1 MQYVSGQVLTA
12 EGFRNGHVG
21 FEDGIVRE
29 VGRGKAH
36 ESVAEGI
43 ILPTFV
49 NAHTHIA
56 DFVVPIDLSLTLAEV
71 VAPPNGLKYR
81 VLSRTP
87 EGKQREAIARLS
99 ETMFRKGISAFS
111 DFREGGV
118 EGAKLMTSAQ
128 WARPYVLGKPRMPRF
143 DREEIDALLDLT
155 EGIGPSA
162 IADWDYEELRELS
175 EHVRSR
181 GKVFALHC
189 SERVREDLDK
199 VLDLGPSYLIHMT
212 QATDADLEV
221 CAQQDVPVV
230 VCARSNL
237 FFGMTPP
244 LAQMVKHGVTLA
256 LGTDNAMISMP
267 DLFVE
272 MEFVGRLLRQQ
283 GMSRLD
289 CVLSMVASNGRK
301 IINQSPLIEIEPDMP
316 CDLMVVRSKHG
327 DPLTDLI
334 LRTAGEEPLWVC
346 AGNKT
351 WKGPR

>member
-1 MQYVSGQVLTA
+1 MSGKVLTD
-12 EGFRNGHVG
+12 EGFRDGHVG
-21 FEDGIVRE
+21 FEDGMVME
-29 VGRGKAH
+29 VGNGRVSG
-36 ESVAEGI
+36 SVADGL

-56 DFVVPIDLSLTLAEV
+56 DFVVPVDLSLTLAEV
-71 VAPPNGLKYR
+71 VAPPDGLKYR
-81 VLSRTP
+81 VLAQTP
-87 EGKQREAIARLS
+87 EERQREAIAHLS
-99 ETMFRKGISAFS
+99 ETMFRRGISAFS

-118 EGAKLMTSAQ
+118 AGARLMTSAT
-128 WARPYVLGKPRMPRF
+128 WARPFVLGKPRRPHY
-143 DREEIDALLDLT
+143 DREEIDQLLAVT

-162 IADWDYEELRELS
+162 LSDWDYEELRQLS
-175 EHVRSR
+175 DHVRSR

-199 VLDLGPSYLIHMT
+199 VLDLRPSYLVHMT
-212 QATDADLEV
+212 QASDADLEV
-221 CAQQDVPVV
+221 CAQLDMPVV

-237 FFGMTPP
+237 FFGMNPP
-244 LAQMVKHGVTLA
+244 LARMVEKDVIVA

-283 GMSRLD
+283 GVGRLD
-289 CVLSMVASNGRK
+289 CVLRMATSNGRK

-316 CDLMVVRSKHG
+316 CDFMVVRSKYG

-334 LRTAGEEPLWVC
+334 LRTAGEEPLFVC
-346 AGNKT
+346 ADGKT
-351 WKGPR
+351 WKGTR

>member
-12 EGFRNGHVG
+12 EGFRDGHVG
-21 FEDGIVRE
+21 FEDGVIKE

-36 ESVAEGI
+36 ESIAEGI

-81 VLSRTP
+81 ILSQTP

-99 ETMFRKGISAFS
+99 DMMFRKGISAFS

-118 EGAKLMTSAQ
+118 EGARLMSSAKG
-128 WARPYVLGKPRMPRF
+128 ARPYVLGKPRSPRF

-155 EGIGPSA
+155 EGVGPSA

-175 EHVRSR
+175 AHVRAR
-181 GKVFALHC
+181 GKIFALHC
-189 SERVREDLDK
+189 SERVREDLDL
-199 VLDLGPSYLIHMT
+199 VLDLKPSYLIHMT
-212 QATDADLEV
+212 QATDSDLEI
-221 CAQQDVPVV
+221 CAQLNVPVV

-244 LAQMVKHGVTLA
+244 LARMVKHGITMA

-267 DLFVE
+267 DMFVE

-289 CVLSMVASNGRK
+289 SLLSMATSNGRK
-301 IINQSPLIEIEPDMP
+301 IINQGPLIEIEPGTP

-334 LRTAGEEPLWVC
+334 LRTAGEEPLLVS
-346 AGNKT
+346 AGGKT
-351 WKGPR
+351 WKGTI